1 VKGDIMDYF
10 GIAGLTADE
19 LRAKGYVV
27 WTPPRP
33 KGEFLGEGDTFTYL
47 NLVANGLTGWEDA
60 TPGGWAGHGLDN
72 GVPRPPRAGGMGL
85 GGLGTRPTTRPATPD
100 PNFVPAAQNELA
112 ARLKWSVTP
121 TFAGANH
128 APRVTLRVSPQI
140 NARAGETVRL
150 EGATSD
156 PDGNAVRVR
165 WWQWKDVDTY
175 PGQVTIANPT
185 SLAASVQVPADAAA
199 GQTIHLVL
207 EATDDGR
214 PAMTRYQRVVVTVV
228 R

>member
-1 VKGDIMDYF
+1 MDYF
-10 GIAGLTADE
+10 GLSGFTADE
-19 LRAKGYVV
+19 LRAKGYAV
-27 WTPPRP
+27 WLPPRP

-47 NLVANGLTGWEDA
+47 NFVANGLAGWEDA
-60 TPGGWAGHGLDN
+60 TPGGWAGHGLEN
-72 GVPRPPRAGGMGL
+72 GVPRAPRAGGTGIPA
-85 GGLGTRPTTRPATPD
+85 GFGTRSGARPPSPE

-112 ARLKWSVTP
+112 ARMKWSVTP

-128 APRVTLRVSPQI
+128 APRVTLQGSARVA
-140 NARAGETVRL
+140 ARPGETVRL
-150 EGATSD
+150 EGAASD

-165 WWQWKDVDTY
+165 WWQWRDVDTY
-175 PGQVTIANPT
+175 PGQVALSSPA
-185 SLAASVQVPADAAA
+185 SLATTLQVPADASA

-214 PAMTRYQRVVVTVV
+214 PALTRYQRVVVTVV